1 MQSIVVST
9 FAALGTLITKEM
21 QFLMNGDTLELEQ
34 AGEEKTALFVS
45 VSDVNRS
52 RDVIA
57 NIFFTQA
64 MQTLVFHADHRCRD
78 CRLPVPVR
86 FILDD
91 FATNVNIAEFPRMIA
106 SIRSRGISAML
117 IIQAESQLGAAYGE
131 DGRTIISNCDTYP
144 VDILMHSPGGEV
156 NSGLMIYDVLRGM
169 RCEVNHWCLGTCAS
183 MAAIL
188 LASGKKGHRFILPH
202 GQVMIHEPQVLS
214 GIGGS
219 ASSIRN
225 LSDSILRT
233 REITNKILA
242 EHTGHTLAE
251 INDATAYDHY
261 MGAGEAVE
269 FGICDEIR
277 TRIGS

>member
-1 MQSIVVST
+1 MCWEPQTEI
-9 FAALGTLITKEM
+9 
-21 QFLMNGDTLELEQ
+21 
-34 AGEEKTALFVS
+34 KTY
-45 VSDVNRS
+45 
-52 RDVIA
+52 
-57 NIFFTQA
+57 
-64 MQTLVFHADHRCRD
+64 
-78 CRLPVPVR
+78 
-86 FILDD
+86 
-91 FATNVNIAEFPRMIA
+91 
-106 SIRSRGISAML
+106 RGIQEESLMTRNFMNRRVFLTGEIMPESADR
-117 IIQAESQLGAAYGE
+117 IVSQLLFLDAEGE
-131 DGRTIISNCDTYP
+131 DP

-169 RCEVNHWCLGTCAS
+169 RCEVNLWCLGTCAS